1 MTSSVVGR
9 IVGML
14 VCWHWWPIPL
24 AHKYWKVHSHGF
36 IRDWSTWSVTH
47 KVPTKIKVPQIVTKC
62 VTGQFQTS
70 NSIGWKGLRQDD
82 SDQLHTTFHS
92 TDLFCIVQKMKANCY
107 FALGILGGQH
117 CCCSGLKDQLQSKS
131 SRCWA
136 LQQDTNRNS
145 GHQESG
151 SLGNAKHAVPEIGPN
166 YVASGPRLPVAT
178 LVSQVSIWGVCNTTT
193 IYKAGIRSI
202 NLRYHPALGN
212 SPEAIAVWS

>member
-62 VTGQFQTS
+62 ITGQFQTS
-70 NSIGWKGLRQDD
+70 NSISWKGLRQAD

-92 TDLFCIVQKMKANCY
+92 TDLLCIVQKMKGNCY
-107 FALGILGGQH
+107 FALGILVANIVALRASKTSFKAKAHGAQRFNRTQIVTPGIKSLVHWAMQ
-117 CCCSGLKDQLQSKS
+117 CMPSPKLAQPMLPLAPDCQSP
-131 SRCWA
+131 
-136 LQQDTNRNS
+136 L
-145 GHQESG
+145 
-151 SLGNAKHAVPEIGPN
+151 
-166 YVASGPRLPVAT
+166 
-178 LVSQVSIWGVCNTTT
+178 
-193 IYKAGIRSI
+193 
-202 NLRYHPALGN
+202 
-212 SPEAIAVWS
+212 